1 MSIEVKNLY
10 KYYGEQAA
18 VRDVSFSVKK
28 GEIVAFLG
36 PNGAGK
42 STTMKIMT
50 GFMPASE
57 GEVFIC
63 GKKVDIDKLDTRQII
78 GYLPENNPL
87 YTDMYVREY
96 LEFVGRIYKIKN
108 LKARVSEMIHAVGLD
123 VEQHKKIGALSKG
136 YRQRVGLAQAI
147 IHDPEVLILDEP
159 TTGLDPNQLVEIREL
174 IRSIGKEKT
183 VLLST
188 HIMQEVEA
196 ICDRV
201 IIISKGQIVADDTAK
216 ILQQDLQHQTVYVEF
231 DNQVSAA
238 QLSKIPSVSNV
249 QAFDKGWILESVTSE
264 DLRKSIAQYAQK
276 ENLLI
281 LTLKVDQKSLEDV
294 FKSLTANNSVVVSNI
309 ETSKNE
315 ISTSNSE
322 QEASILLQILAFL
335 IPFLGIILYFTNL
348 SSSPKKAKRYA
359 LLGSISLILANILRY
374 LN

>member
-1 MSIEVKNLY
+1 MSIEVKNLF

-18 VRDVSFSVKK
+18 VRDISFSVKK

-50 GFMPASE
+50 GFIPASE
-57 GEVFIC
+57 GEVYIC
-63 GKKVDIDKLDTRQII
+63 GKKVDIDGLETRQII

-108 LKARVSEMIHAVGLD
+108 LKARVSEMITAVGLE
-123 VEQHKKIGALSKG
+123 VEQHKKIGMLSKG

-174 IRSIGKEKT
+174 IRNIGKEKT

-201 IIISKGQIVADDTAK
+201 IIISKGQIVADDKASA
-216 ILQQDLQHQTVYVEF
+216 LQQEIEHQTVYVEF
-231 DNQVSAA
+231 DTAVSKA
-238 QLSKIPSVSNV
+238 QLSKIPGV
-249 QAFDKGWILESVTSE
+249 QQVEALDGGWVLGTSATE
-264 DLRKSIAQYAQK
+264 DLRKGVAMFAQQQGGVGLAMRIEQK
-276 ENLLI
+276 
-281 LTLKVDQKSLEDV
+281 TLEEV
-294 FKSLTANNSVVVSNI
+294 FKELT
-309 ETSKNE
+309 K
-315 ISTSNSE
+315 
-322 QEASILLQILAFL
+322 
-335 IPFLGIILYFTNL
+335 
-348 SSSPKKAKRYA
+348 
-359 LLGSISLILANILRY
+359 
-374 LN
+374 